1 MRLHGFVILFFALF
15 VKTLVFTNFF
25 WYNAKEYIYNTFK
38 NKYNKIVLWR
48 RKMFK
53 QKEKKEKNEN
63 GKRGFHSKLIF
74 GIIAIILIAIFCIA
88 MTPVTLQNDTFY
100 TIKIGEQITKTGI
113 DMQDHFSWHED
124 LAYTYPHWLYDLI
137 TYEIYSAFGM
147 TGIYV
152 MTCILT
158 VILGISLYI
167 VNTKIAKN
175 QLISFVLTAIVIY
188 ILRGY
193 IAARAQLAT
202 FILFV
207 WIIYF
212 IEMFLQ
218 NRKIRYAV
226 GLVLIST
233 LIANLHVAV
242 WPFIFVL
249 FLPYIAEYVL
259 AIIAEIAIYRK
270 IKIKS
275 LNLRIKLLTKSG
287 KNVDKKQKLEEKLK
301 TIIAKNEKIKI
312 KREEELNHPYKIRF
326 TKNKNVKWLVLIM
339 IICAFTGLLTPLV
352 ETPYTY
358 LYKTMQGNTT
368 QNINEHLPMT
378 IIDETEAL
386 ATIVLILAIL
396 TFTKTKI
403 KLSDLF
409 MIAGLCYLMLASRRQ
424 VTMFCIIGVLI
435 VNKMICGLLEL
446 YTKNGLEKVFKI
458 VTTKV
463 GYIFM
468 ICIMLL
474 LSYHFYEPKQ
484 NDTYIDETAYPV
496 QACDYILENIDLGT
510 AKFYN
515 EYNYGSYMI
524 YRGIPVFIDSRADLY
539 APEFSGKKEDIFM
552 DFIDTS
558 SIGTFYEDTFEKYG
572 ITHVI
577 TYKNSK
583 MNMIIKKTKD
593 PNYKELYEDKYFTIY
608 ERLSV

>member
-1 MRLHGFVILFFALF
+1 M
-15 VKTLVFTNFF
+15 
-25 WYNAKEYIYNTFK
+25 FK
-38 NKYNKIVLWR
+38 NKEE
-48 RKMFK
+48 
-53 QKEKKEKNEN
+53 KEKKESNEKNEKIK
-63 GKRGFHSKLIF
+63 GILHSKWFF

-113 DMQDHFSWHED
+113 DMQDHFSWHEG

-137 TYEIYSAFGM
+137 TYYIYDGFGM

-152 MTCILT
+152 TTCILT
-158 VILGISLYI
+158 VILGISLYV

-175 QLISFVLTAIVIY
+175 QLVSFILTVIVIY
-188 ILRGY
+188 MIKGY

-207 WIIYF
+207 WIIYC
-212 IEMFLQ
+212 IEMFLE

-226 GLVLIST
+226 GLLLIST

-249 FLPYIAEYVL
+249 FLPYLAEYIL
-259 AIIAEIAIYRK
+259 AVVADITIYRK
-270 IKIKS
+270 VKIKV

-287 KNVDKKQKLEEKLK
+287 KHVDKKIELEEKLK
-301 TIIAKNEKIKI
+301 DIIAKNEKIKVR
-312 KREEELNHPYKIRF
+312 REEELKNPYKIRF
-326 TKNKNVKWLVLIM
+326 HKNPNAKWLILVM
-339 IICAFTGLLTPLV
+339 IVCAFTGLLTPLGD
-352 ETPYTY
+352 TPYTY
-358 LYKTMQGNTT
+358 LYKTMEGNTT

-386 ATIVLILAIL
+386 SAIIVILAML

-409 MIAGLCYLMLASRRQ
+409 MIGGLCFLMLASRRQ
-424 VTMFCIIGVLI
+424 ITMFCLIGVFI
-435 VNKMICGLLEL
+435 VNKMICGLFEL
-446 YTKNGLEKVFKI
+446 YTDNGLEGLTKMM
-458 VTTKV
+458 TSKV
-463 GYIFM
+463 GYIIM
-468 ICIMLL
+468 IFVMLT

-484 NDTYIDETAYPV
+484 NDEYIDDSAYPV
-496 QACDYILENIDLGT
+496 QACDYILENIDLGK
-510 AKFYN
+510 ARFYN

-539 APEFSGKKEDIFM
+539 APEFSGKKDDIFM
-552 DFIDTS
+552 DFINTS
-558 SIGTFYEDTFEKYG
+558 NIGEFYEDTFEKYD

-583 MNMIIKKTKD
+583 VNMIIKETND
-593 PNYKELYEDKYFTIY
+593 PNYKELYEDDYFTIY
-608 ERLSV
+608 ERINV

>member
-1 MRLHGFVILFFALF
+1 
-15 VKTLVFTNFF
+15 
-25 WYNAKEYIYNTFK
+25 
-38 NKYNKIVLWR
+38 
-48 RKMFK
+48 MFK
-53 QKEKKEKNEN
+53 RKEKNEQTEN
-63 GKRGFHSKLIF
+63 KKGKFPSKIIF
-74 GIIAIILIAIFCIA
+74 GILAIILIAIFCVA

-137 TYEIYSAFGM
+137 TYYIYTAFGM

-152 MTCILT
+152 TTCILSAL
-158 VILGISLYI
+158 LGISLYI

-175 QLISFVLTAIVIY
+175 QLVSFILTAVVIY

-193 IAARAQLAT
+193 IAARAQLVT

-212 IEMFLQ
+212 IEMFLK
-218 NRKIRYAV
+218 NKKIRYAV

-249 FLPYIAEYVL
+249 FLPYIGEYLIAVL
-259 AIIAEIAIYRK
+259 ADTVIYRK
-270 IKIKS
+270 IYIKV
-275 LNLRIKLLTKSG
+275 LDIGINIFTKLG
-287 KNVDKKQKLEEKLK
+287 KYVDKKQKLEEKRQN
-301 TIIAKNEKIKI
+301 IIDKNERIKI
-312 KREEELNHPYKIRF
+312 KREEDLKNPYKIKL
-326 TKNKNVKWLVLIM
+326 TKNPNIKWLIVVM
-339 IICAFTGLLTPLV
+339 IICAFTGLLTPLGD
-352 ETPYTY
+352 TPYTY

-378 IIDETEAL
+378 IVDETEAL
-386 ATIVLILAIL
+386 SAIVLILAIL

-409 MIAGLCYLMLASRRQ
+409 MIGGLCYLMLASRRQ
-424 VTMFCIIGVLI
+424 VTMFCIIGVLV
-435 VNKMICGLLEL
+435 VNKMICGLMEL
-446 YTKNGLEKVFKI
+446 YTKNGLEKAFKI
-458 VTTKV
+458 VTTKI
-463 GYIFM
+463 GYVLM

-474 LSYHFYEPKQ
+474 LSYHFYEPKI
-484 NDTYIDETAYPV
+484 DDDYIDKSAYPV
-496 QACDYILENIDLGT
+496 QACDYILENIDLET
-510 AKFYN
+510 ARFYN

-539 APEFSGKKEDIFM
+539 APEFSGKEEDIFS

-558 SIGTFYEDTFEKYG
+558 SIGKFYEDVFKKYD

-583 MNMIIKKTKD
+583 MNMIIKETND
-593 PNYKELYEDKYFTIY
+593 PNYKELYEDSYFTVY